1 MQGTLTDKQVI
12 ASHQKNKIII
22 ILIIIII
29 IIIIFNN
36 IEVQATALTTVGC
49 LW

>member
-29 IIIIFNN
+29 IIIFNN